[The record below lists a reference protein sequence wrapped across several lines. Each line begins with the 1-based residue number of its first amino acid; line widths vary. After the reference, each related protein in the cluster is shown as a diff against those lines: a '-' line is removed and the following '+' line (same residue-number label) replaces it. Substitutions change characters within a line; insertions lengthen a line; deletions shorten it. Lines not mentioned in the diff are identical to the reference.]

1 LDIFNTFVVKSK
13 ELMSFTAKL
22 FEILSFGA
30 GNTTERN
37 LKFSFTI
44 TNIFTVLAGFFL
56 LLFDILSILAHNYFH
71 ALVVFITLVL
81 LLSNFILLHRTRNYR
96 LSNRF
101 LMTLTTVVYT
111 YFIVS
116 GGVDKNY
123 GYLWV
128 FSYPVISMFLFG
140 TRKGTILSLIFMLI
154 MAIAIFVPLPFA
166 RIEYAFPITVRI
178 FSIYFF
184 ILILTF
190 AYLYLSE
197 QLFQDVKQNAQ
208 EAQTEVKSKDEFL
221 SKLSHQIRTPLN
233 NIMALSEYLAA
244 TRLDENQKDLV
255 ESLLAS
261 THNLVNVVN
270 SIVKVSIP
278 GIEEK
283 TTQTTFELISTLR
296 SVIRLFEQQ
305 HASDLQIT
313 LTVDRQLQQLNVVGD
328 PIRLKQ
334 IFLNLI
340 DNILKFK
347 RSTGNKIELRL
358 EVIKENINQIELSFE
373 IHFNFELPA
382 INLTEERWLLSDNML
397 TTLNIINSNFDILIA
412 KRLIE
417 LAGSR
422 IFAFKSDNMTT
433 LEFSLK
439 FKKSETAIR
448 PAPTAKS
455 TQLISSPVSQP
466 KVELKDANVLLVED
480 NLINQKIVLLSL
492 KPIVGNIDVANNGKE
507 ALDLFV
513 NKKYDIILMDIQMPI
528 MDGLTATRKI
538 RELEASTNTH
548 VPIIAITANAL
559 AGDKEICLAAG
570 MNEYISK
577 PFQIE
582 TLIQKIKELL
592 EESSN

>member
-1 LDIFNTFVVKSK
+1 
-13 ELMSFTAKL
+13 MSFTAKL
-22 FEILSFGA
+22 FEYLSYGA
-30 GNTTERN
+30 GNTSERN

-44 TNIFTVLAGFFL
+44 TNIFTLVAGFFL
-56 LLFDILSILAHNYFH
+56 IVFDFLALLAHNYLH
-71 ALVVFITLVL
+71 ALVVFLVL
-81 LLSNFILLHRTRNYR
+81 VMLLTNFIFLHRTKKYKV
-96 LSNRF
+96 SNIF
-101 LMTLTTVVYT
+101 LLALTTVVYT
-111 YFIVS
+111 YFIIS
-116 GGVDKNY
+116 GGVDGVN

-140 TRKGTILSLIFMLI
+140 TRKGTIFSLAFMLI
-154 MAIAIFVPLPFA
+154 MVFAMLMPLPFA
-166 RIEYAFPITVRI
+166 KIDYSFPVIVRTI
-178 FSIYFF
+178 SIYFF
-184 ILILTF
+184 ILVLTF

-197 QLFQDVKQNAQ
+197 QFFQDVTHNAQ
-208 EAQTEVKSKDEFL
+208 EAQTEVRNKDEFL

-233 NIMALSEYLAA
+233 NIMALSEYLSA
-244 TRLDENQKDLV
+244 TQLDDNQKDLV
-255 ESLLAS
+255 DSLIAS

-270 SIVKVSIP
+270 SIVKVSLP

-283 TTQTTFELISTLR
+283 STQVNFELISTLR

-305 HASDLQIT
+305 HGSDLQIR
-313 LTVDRQLQQLNVVGD
+313 LTVAPQLQQLNVVGD

-340 DNILKFK
+340 DNVLKFR
-347 RSTGNKIELRL
+347 RSTGNKIELAL
-358 EVIKENINQIELSFE
+358 EIVKENFHQIELSFE
-373 IHFNFELPA
+373 IRFNYDFPA

-422 IFAFKSDNMTT
+422 IFACKSNGTT
-433 LEFSLK
+433 ILEFSLK
-439 FKKSETAIR
+439 FKKAETVIR
-448 PAPTAKS
+448 PVPATKTTPSIAVPT
-455 TQLISSPVSQP
+455 VQP
-466 KVELKDANVLLVED
+466 KIELKNANVLLVED

-492 KPIVGNIDVANNGKE
+492 KPVVGNIDVANNGKE

-538 RELEASTNTH
+538 RELEVSTHTH

-559 AGDKEICLAAG
+559 AGDREMCLAAG
-570 MNEYISK
+570 MNEYLSK

-582 TLIQKIKELL
+582 TLIQKMKELL
-592 EESSN
+592 EEDGN

>member
-1 LDIFNTFVVKSK
+1 
-13 ELMSFTAKL
+13 MSFTAKL

>member
-1 LDIFNTFVVKSK
+1 
-13 ELMSFTAKL
+13 MSFTAKL

-56 LLFDILSILAHNYFH
+56 LLFDILAILAHNYFH

-166 RIEYAFPITVRI
+166 RIDYAFPVTVRI

>member
-1 LDIFNTFVVKSK
+1 
-13 ELMSFTAKL
+13 MSFTAKL

-56 LLFDILSILAHNYFH
+56 LLFDILAILAHNYFH

-184 ILILTF
+184 ILVLTF

>member
-1 LDIFNTFVVKSK
+1 
-13 ELMSFTAKL
+13 MSFSAKM
-22 FEILSFGA
+22 FEYLSFGA
-30 GNTTERN
+30 GNNSEKN

-56 LLFDILSILAHNYFH
+56 LLFDIFSIIAHNYFH
-71 ALVVFITLVL
+71 ALVVTITLAL
-81 LLSNFILLHRTRNYR
+81 LLVNFFMLHRTRNYK

-101 LMTLTTVVYT
+101 LMGLTTIVYT
-111 YFIVS
+111 YFIIS
-116 GGVDKNY
+116 GGVDKSY

-140 TRKGTILSLIFMLI
+140 TRKGTILALGFMAI
-154 MAIAIFVPLPFA
+154 MAVAIFIPIPFT
-166 RIEYAFPITVRI
+166 RIEYPFPIAVRI

-184 ILILTF
+184 ILVLTF

-197 QLFQDVKQNAQ
+197 QIFQDVKHNAQ
-208 EAQTEVKSKDEFL
+208 EAQTEARNKDEFL

-233 NIMALSEYLAA
+233 NIMALSEYLSD
-244 TRLDENQKDLV
+244 TKLDENQKDLV
-255 ESLLAS
+255 ESLIAS
-261 THNLVNVVN
+261 TNNLVNVVN
-270 SIVKVSIP
+270 SIVKVSLP
-278 GIEEK
+278 GIEDK
-283 TTQTTFELISTLR
+283 TTQVNFELISTLR
-296 SVIRLFEQQ
+296 SVVRIFEQQ
-305 HASDLQIT
+305 HPNDVLHISLVVEQK
-313 LTVDRQLQQLNVVGD
+313 LQQLNVVGD

-340 DNILKFK
+340 DNVLKFR
-347 RSTGNKIELRL
+347 RSSGNKVNLSL
-358 EVIKENINQIELSFE
+358 QVLKENFSQVEISFE
-373 IHFNFELPA
+373 ISFNYDLPS

-422 IFAFKSDNMTT
+422 IFASKSNGMTV
-433 LEFSLK
+433 LEFSFK
-439 FKKSETAIR
+439 FKKAETNIR
-448 PAPTAKS
+448 PVNLPKTTPSIAATK
-455 TQLISSPVSQP
+455 TQVKID
-466 KVELKDANVLLVED
+466 LKDANVLLVED

-492 KPIVGNIDVANNGKE
+492 KPIVSNIDVANNGKE

-513 NKKYDIILMDIQMPI
+513 NKKYDIILMDIQMPV
-528 MDGLTATRKI
+528 MDGLTATKKI

-582 TLIQKIKELL
+582 TLIQKMKELL
-592 EESSN
+592 EVDE

>member
-1 LDIFNTFVVKSK
+1 
-13 ELMSFTAKL
+13 MSFTAKL

-56 LLFDILSILAHNYFH
+56 LLFDILAILAHNYFH

-166 RIEYAFPITVRI
+166 RIEYAFPVTVRI

-313 LTVDRQLQQLNVVGD
+313 LTVDRQLQQLNVIGD

>member
-1 LDIFNTFVVKSK
+1 
-13 ELMSFTAKL
+13 MSLTAKL
-22 FEILSFGA
+22 FEYLSFGA
-30 GNTTERN
+30 RDTSERN
-37 LKFSFTI
+37 LKFSVTI

-56 LLFDILSILAHNYFH
+56 IIFDILSILAHNYFH
-71 ALVVFITLVL
+71 ALVVFIVL
-81 LLSNFILLHRTRNYR
+81 LLLLANFILLHRTRKYR

-101 LMTLTTVVYT
+101 LMVLTTVVYT
-111 YFIVS
+111 YFIIS
-116 GGVDKNY
+116 GGVDNNY

-140 TRKGTILSLIFMLI
+140 TRKGTILSLAFMGI
-154 MAIAIFVPLPFA
+154 MAIAILFPLPFA
-166 RIEYAFPITVRI
+166 RVDYSFPVTVRI

-184 ILILTF
+184 ILVLTF

-197 QLFQDVKQNAQ
+197 QFFQDVKHNAQ
-208 EAQTEVKSKDEFL
+208 KAQTEARSKDEFL

-233 NIMALSEYLAA
+233 NIMAISEYLSA

-255 ESLLAS
+255 ESLIAS
-261 THNLVNVVN
+261 TQNLVNVVN

-278 GIEEK
+278 GIDEK
-283 TTQTTFELISTLR
+283 TTQTNFELISTLR
-296 SVIRLFEQQ
+296 SVVRLFEQQ
-305 HASDLQIT
+305 QGNDLQIS
-313 LTVDRQLQQLNVVGD
+313 LSVAPQIQQLNVIGD

-340 DNILKFK
+340 DNVLKFR
-347 RSTGNKIELRL
+347 RSTGNRL
-358 EVIKENINQIELSFE
+358 TLTIEVIKEGFNQIELSFE
-373 IHFNFELPA
+373 IHFNYDLPA

-422 IFAFKSDNMTT
+422 IFASKSKDTT
-433 LEFSLK
+433 ILEFILK
-439 FKKSETAIR
+439 FKKTETTIKPIVTKTSTIAM
-448 PAPTAKS
+448 PT
-455 TQLISSPVSQP
+455 SQP
-466 KVELKDANVLLVED
+466 RIELKDANVLLVED

-492 KPIVGNIDVANNGKE
+492 KPIVANIDVANNGKE

-528 MDGLTATRKI
+528 MDGLSATKKI

-582 TLIQKIKELL
+582 TLIQKMKELL
-592 EESSN
+592 EEVEN

>member
-1 LDIFNTFVVKSK
+1 
-13 ELMSFTAKL
+13 MSFTAKL

-101 LMTLTTVVYT
+101 LMILTTVVYT

-166 RIEYAFPITVRI
+166 RIDYAFPVTVRI